1 MTLNTLD
8 LIILVG
14 SLLIVLFVGW
24 WSGRKA
30 KESAN
35 NYFLGSGKLPWWMIG
50 AAFVATSVSS
60 EQIVGTVGRAYQ
72 DGMKITNMEWFM
84 LPIYTLLLLFFIPL
98 YLKNRITTVP
108 AFLRHRF
115 SPLIADIYSWV
126 MTFGYI
132 FVFLVP
138 VLYGSSKT
146 FSELTGWNY
155 YVVLWITIII
165 VGSYTLEG
173 GIMSV
178 MWTDV
183 VQCAMLLGGG
193 VLLFFVCLNQI
204 PGGWSAMMQ
213 ANPQRYHLY
222 APPDD
227 PIMPFLGRIF
237 MTFGIS
243 LFYSATNQVMVQ
255 RVLGA
260 RSIRDGFLGIIFSG
274 FINFFRPL
282 VTVFLGF
289 IVYHWIFEMK
299 RAEPLANPDLAFPFA
314 LEHLAPSWGLRGVVL
329 AGFVAA
335 VMSTVSSLVNSINTM
350 FALDIYKKRIAPEAD
365 DKKLIRVGQIFGF
378 GALIVAGL
386 LSPQIEKFGG
396 IFVYFQTSLTYLATP
411 LVSVFLMGM
420 FWRRT
425 NWQGALF
432 GIVGGLIIQIAVA
445 VGLPAMGIK
454 WHWSYNGAIAQV
466 LVMVGI
472 AIVSLQFPAPAKE
485 AWKPF
490 KWTPNLLRNLD
501 FGKNLPWY
509 KTLRFWFAV
518 YASIWFFLYWRFW

>member
-1 MTLNTLD
+1 MMT
-8 LIILVG
+8 
-14 SLLIVLFVGW
+14 
-24 WSGRKA
+24 
-30 KESAN
+30 
-35 NYFLGSGKLPWWMIG
+35 
-50 AAFVATSVSS
+50 
-60 EQIVGTVGRAYQ
+60 
-72 DGMKITNMEWFM
+72 
-84 LPIYTLLLLFFIPL
+84 
-98 YLKNRITTVP
+98 
-108 AFLRHRF
+108 
-115 SPLIADIYSWV
+115 
-126 MTFGYI
+126 
-132 FVFLVP
+132 
-138 VLYGSSKT
+138 
-146 FSELTGWNY
+146 
-155 YVVLWITIII
+155 
-165 VGSYTLEG
+165 
-173 GIMSV
+173 
-178 MWTDV
+178 
-183 VQCAMLLGGG
+183 
-193 VLLFFVCLNQI
+193 
-204 PGGWSAMMQ
+204 

-289 IVYHWIFEMK
+289 IVYHWIFELK
-299 RAEPLANPDLAFPFA
+299 RAEPLANPDLTFPFA

-350 FALDIYKKRIAPEAD
+350 FALDIYKKRMAPEAS

-378 GALIVAGL
+378 SALVIAGL

-420 FWRRT
+420 FWKRT

-445 VGLPAMGIK
+445 VGLPAIGIK

-466 LVMVGI
+466 LVMIGI
-472 AIVSLQFPAPAKE
+472 AIVSSRFPAPPEE

-490 KWTPNLLRNLD
+490 KWTPNLLRSLD